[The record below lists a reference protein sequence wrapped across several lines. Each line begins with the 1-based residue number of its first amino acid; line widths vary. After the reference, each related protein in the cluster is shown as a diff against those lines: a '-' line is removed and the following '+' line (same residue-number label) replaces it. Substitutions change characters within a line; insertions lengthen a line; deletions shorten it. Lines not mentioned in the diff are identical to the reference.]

1 MINNYITP
9 NFNNLKPIKIIRAN
23 ENIKKSKHY
32 DPAVELKPTKDRF
45 RYAFNLFIKGE
56 YLYLKHY
63 KVLLFYLNDIEQQ
76 NYFDKLYDS
85 FILRINSFR
94 AYRGFIRPLTS
105 YIYNYYDSSNN
116 IVSVYDL
123 LRIIAPKL
131 KDTEKYQI
139 IKSIPTKNSLY
150 KGFLY
155 DIKKQFYNVKDS
167 KEIEEILKKVF
178 MTRSD
183 KFYLECMVRFIINNH
198 LNKNLMVEFRSAINR
213 MELETKKEVFTG
225 ILEIYTKEN
234 DIDKYPDI
242 WFDMI
247 LKYLGEPYSQANTK
261 WNGISENLK
270 ETFRRWNNS
279 KHLYEFF
286 SKTVSGGDQRRLDFW
301 KQYIDS
307 IYRIRYFAELDNAL
321 VMEFKN
327 DVFVEFAKENNA
339 LYIYN
344 KKVQNID
351 NITVNV
357 NSGKLSKSEKIKY
370 LKDRDLGDR
379 LFHRG
384 YWEDDFEK
392 ILKRLNYNKGGW

>member
-1 MINNYITP
+1 MIDKYITP
-9 NFNNLKPIKIIRAN
+9 NFNNLKPVKIIRAN

-56 YLYLKHY
+56 YLYSKHY

-131 KDTEKYQI
+131 KDSEKYQI

-155 DIKKQFYNVKDS
+155 DIKKQFYNVKES

-178 MTRSD
+178 MTRND
-183 KFYLECMVRFIINNH
+183 KFYLECMVRFIVNNH
-198 LNKNLMVEFRSAINR
+198 LNKDLMIEFRAAINR
-213 MELETKKEVFTG
+213 MELETKKEVFIG
-225 ILEIYTKEN
+225 ILEIYAKEN
-234 DIDKYPDI
+234 DIEKYPKV
-242 WFDMI
+242 WFTMI
-247 LKYLGEPYSQANTK
+247 LEHLGEPYSQSNTK
-261 WNGISENLK
+261 WNGIDENLK
-270 ETFRRWNNS
+270 EIFRLWNNNENI
-279 KHLYEFF
+279 YNFF
-286 SKTVSGGDQRRLDFW
+286 INEATDGDKRRLNFW
-301 KQYIDS
+301 REYINS
-307 IYRIRYFAELDNAL
+307 IYRIRYYPNLNKAL

-327 DVFVEFAKENNA
+327 HLFVEFAQHSNA
-339 LYIYN
+339 LYYYD
-344 KKVQNID
+344 KSVKNID
-351 NITVNV
+351 MIDANQSQRWGN
-357 NSGKLSKSEKIKY
+357 LSI
-370 LKDRDLGDR
+370 
-379 LFHRG
+379 
-384 YWEDDFEK
+384 
-392 ILKRLNYNKGGW
+392 

>member
-1 MINNYITP
+1 MIDKYITP
-9 NFNNLKPIKIIRAN
+9 NFNNLKPVKIIRAN

-56 YLYLKHY
+56 YLYSKHY

-131 KDTEKYQI
+131 KDSEKYQI

-155 DIKKQFYNVKDS
+155 DIKKQFYNVKES

-178 MTRSD
+178 MTRND
-183 KFYLECMVRFIINNH
+183 KFYLECMVRFIVNNH
-198 LNKNLMVEFRSAINR
+198 LNKDLMIEFRAAINR

-225 ILEIYTKEN
+225 ILEIYAKEN
-234 DIDKYPDI
+234 DIEKYPKV
-242 WFDMI
+242 WFTMI
-247 LKYLGEPYSQANTK
+247 LEHLGEPYSQSNTK
-261 WNGISENLK
+261 WNGIDENLK
-270 ETFRRWNNS
+270 EIFRLWNNNENI
-279 KHLYEFF
+279 YNFF
-286 SKTVSGGDQRRLDFW
+286 INEATDGDKRRLNFW
-301 KQYIDS
+301 REYINS
-307 IYRIRYFAELDNAL
+307 IYRIRYYPNLNKAL

-327 DVFVEFAKENNA
+327 HLFVEFAQHSNA
-339 LYIYN
+339 LYYYD
-344 KKVQNID
+344 KSVKNID
-351 NITVNV
+351 MIDANQSQRWGN
-357 NSGKLSKSEKIKY
+357 LSIYY
-370 LKDRDLGDR
+370 LKDKDLGSRMMHSGDWT
-379 LFHRG
+379 
-384 YWEDDFEK
+384 YKFEK
-392 ILKRLNYNKGGW
+392 ELKRLNYNKGGW

>member
-1 MINNYITP
+1 MIDKYIAP
-9 NFNNLKPIKIIRAN
+9 NFDNLKPVKIIRAN

-56 YLYLKHY
+56 YLYSKHY

-131 KDTEKYQI
+131 KDSEKYQI

-155 DIKKQFYNVKDS
+155 DIKKQFYNVKES

-178 MTRSD
+178 MTRND
-183 KFYLECMVRFIINNH
+183 KFYLECMVRFIVNNH
-198 LNKNLMVEFRSAINR
+198 LNKDLMIEFRAAINR

-225 ILEIYTKEN
+225 ILEIYAKEN
-234 DIDKYPDI
+234 DIEKYPKV
-242 WFDMI
+242 WFTMI
-247 LKYLGEPYSQANTK
+247 LEHLGEPYSQSNTK
-261 WNGISENLK
+261 WNGIDENLK
-270 ETFRRWNNS
+270 EIFRLWNNNENI
-279 KHLYEFF
+279 YNFF
-286 SKTVSGGDQRRLDFW
+286 INEATDGDKRRLNFW
-301 KQYIDS
+301 REYINS
-307 IYRIRYFAELDNAL
+307 IYRIRYYPNLNKAL

-327 DVFVEFAKENNA
+327 HLFVEFAQHSNA
-339 LYIYN
+339 LYYYD
-344 KKVQNID
+344 KSVKNID
-351 NITVNV
+351 MIDANQSQRWGN
-357 NSGKLSKSEKIKY
+357 LSIYY
-370 LKDRDLGDR
+370 LKDKDLGSRMMHSGDWT
-379 LFHRG
+379 
-384 YWEDDFEK
+384 YKFEK
-392 ILKRLNYNKGGW
+392 ELKRLNYNKGGW

>member
-1 MINNYITP
+1 MIDKYITP

>member
-1 MINNYITP
+1 MIDKYITP
-9 NFNNLKPIKIIRAN
+9 NFNNLKPVKIIRAN

-32 DPAVELKPTKDRF
+32 DPDVELKPTKDRF

-56 YLYLKHY
+56 YLYSKHY

-131 KDTEKYQI
+131 KDSEKYQI

-155 DIKKQFYNVKDS
+155 DIKKQFYNVKES

-178 MTRSD
+178 MTRND
-183 KFYLECMVRFIINNH
+183 KFYLECMVRFIVNNH
-198 LNKNLMVEFRSAINR
+198 LNKDLMIEFRAAINR

-225 ILEIYTKEN
+225 ILEINAKES
-234 DIDKYPDI
+234 DIEKYPKV
-242 WFDMI
+242 WFTMI
-247 LKYLGEPYSQANTK
+247 LEHLGEPYSQSNTK
-261 WNGISENLK
+261 WNGIDENLK
-270 ETFRRWNNS
+270 EIFRLWNNNENI
-279 KHLYEFF
+279 YNFF
-286 SKTVSGGDQRRLDFW
+286 INEATDGDKRRLNFW
-301 KQYIDS
+301 REYINS
-307 IYRIRYFAELDNAL
+307 IYRIRYYPNLNKAL

-327 DVFVEFAKENNA
+327 HLFVEFAQHSNA
-339 LYIYN
+339 LYYYD
-344 KKVQNID
+344 KSVKNID
-351 NITVNV
+351 MIDANQSQRWGN
-357 NSGKLSKSEKIKY
+357 LSIYY
-370 LKDRDLGDR
+370 LKDKDLGSRMMHSGDWT
-379 LFHRG
+379 
-384 YWEDDFEK
+384 YKFEK
-392 ILKRLNYNKGGW
+392 ELKRLNYNKGGW

>member
-1 MINNYITP
+1 MIDKYITP
-9 NFNNLKPIKIIRAN
+9 NFDNLKPVKIIRAN

-56 YLYLKHY
+56 YLYSKHY

-131 KDTEKYQI
+131 KDSEKYQI

-155 DIKKQFYNVKDS
+155 DIKKQFYNVKES

-178 MTRSD
+178 MTRND
-183 KFYLECMVRFIINNH
+183 KFYLECMVRFIVNNH
-198 LNKNLMVEFRSAINR
+198 LNKDLMIEFRAAINR
-213 MELETKKEVFTG
+213 MELETKKEVFIG
-225 ILEIYTKEN
+225 ILEIYAKEN
-234 DIDKYPDI
+234 DIEKYPKV
-242 WFDMI
+242 WFTMI
-247 LKYLGEPYSQANTK
+247 LEHLGEPYSQSNTK
-261 WNGISENLK
+261 WNGIDENLK
-270 ETFRRWNNS
+270 EIFRLWNNNENI
-279 KHLYEFF
+279 YNFF
-286 SKTVSGGDQRRLDFW
+286 INEATDGDKRRLNFW
-301 KQYIDS
+301 REYINS
-307 IYRIRYFAELDNAL
+307 IYRIRYYPNLNKAL

-327 DVFVEFAKENNA
+327 HLFVEFAQHSNA
-339 LYIYN
+339 LYYYD
-344 KKVQNID
+344 KSVKNID
-351 NITVNV
+351 MIDANQSQRWGN
-357 NSGKLSKSEKIKY
+357 LSIYY
-370 LKDRDLGDR
+370 LKDKDLGSRMMHSGDWT
-379 LFHRG
+379 
-384 YWEDDFEK
+384 YKFEK
-392 ILKRLNYNKGGW
+392 ELKRLNYNKGGW

>member
-1 MINNYITP
+1 MIDKYITP
-9 NFNNLKPIKIIRAN
+9 NFNNLKPVKIIRAN

-56 YLYLKHY
+56 YLYSKHY

-131 KDTEKYQI
+131 KDSEKYQI

-155 DIKKQFYNVKDS
+155 DIKKQFYNVKES

-178 MTRSD
+178 MTRND
-183 KFYLECMVRFIINNH
+183 KFYLECMVRFIVNNH
-198 LNKNLMVEFRSAINR
+198 LNKDLMIEFRAAINR

-225 ILEIYTKEN
+225 ILEIYAKEN
-234 DIDKYPDI
+234 DIEKYPKV
-242 WFDMI
+242 WFTMI
-247 LKYLGEPYSQANTK
+247 LEHLGEPYSQSNTK
-261 WNGISENLK
+261 WNGVDENLK
-270 ETFRRWNNS
+270 EIFRLWNNNENI
-279 KHLYEFF
+279 YNFF
-286 SKTVSGGDQRRLDFW
+286 INEATDGDKRRLNFW
-301 KQYIDS
+301 REYINS
-307 IYRIRYFAELDNAL
+307 IYRIRYYPNLNKAL

-327 DVFVEFAKENNA
+327 HLFVEFAQHSNA
-339 LYIYN
+339 LYYYD
-344 KKVQNID
+344 KSVKNID
-351 NITVNV
+351 MIDANQSQRWGN
-357 NSGKLSKSEKIKY
+357 LSIYY
-370 LKDRDLGDR
+370 LKDKDLGSRMMHSGDWT
-379 LFHRG
+379 
-384 YWEDDFEK
+384 YKFEK
-392 ILKRLNYNKGGW
+392 ELKRLNYNKGGW

>member
-1 MINNYITP
+1 MIDKYITP
-9 NFNNLKPIKIIRAN
+9 NFNNLKPVKIIRAN

-56 YLYLKHY
+56 YLYSKHY

-131 KDTEKYQI
+131 KDSEKYQI

-155 DIKKQFYNVKDS
+155 DIKKQFYNVKES

-178 MTRSD
+178 MTRND
-183 KFYLECMVRFIINNH
+183 KFYLECMVRFIVNNH
-198 LNKNLMVEFRSAINR
+198 LNKDLMIEFRAAINR

-225 ILEIYTKEN
+225 ILEIYAKES
-234 DIDKYPDI
+234 DIEKYPKV
-242 WFDMI
+242 WFTMI
-247 LKYLGEPYSQANTK
+247 LEHLGEPYSQSNTK
-261 WNGISENLK
+261 WNGIDENLK
-270 ETFRRWNNS
+270 EIFRLWNNNENI
-279 KHLYEFF
+279 YNFF
-286 SKTVSGGDQRRLDFW
+286 INEATDGDKRRLNFW
-301 KQYIDS
+301 REYINS
-307 IYRIRYFAELDNAL
+307 IYRIRYYPNLNKAL

-327 DVFVEFAKENNA
+327 HLFVEFAQHSNA
-339 LYIYN
+339 LYYYD
-344 KKVQNID
+344 KSVKNID
-351 NITVNV
+351 MIDANQSQIWGN
-357 NSGKLSKSEKIKY
+357 LSIYY
-370 LKDRDLGDR
+370 LKDKDLGSRMMHSGDWT
-379 LFHRG
+379 
-384 YWEDDFEK
+384 YKFEK
-392 ILKRLNYNKGGW
+392 ELKRLNYNKGGW

>member
-1 MINNYITP
+1 
-9 NFNNLKPIKIIRAN
+9 
-23 ENIKKSKHY
+23 
-32 DPAVELKPTKDRF
+32 
-45 RYAFNLFIKGE
+45 
-56 YLYLKHY
+56 
-63 KVLLFYLNDIEQQ
+63 
-76 NYFDKLYDS
+76 
-85 FILRINSFR
+85 
-94 AYRGFIRPLTS
+94 
-105 YIYNYYDSSNN
+105 
-116 IVSVYDL
+116 
-123 LRIIAPKL
+123 
-131 KDTEKYQI
+131 
-139 IKSIPTKNSLY
+139 
-150 KGFLY
+150 
-155 DIKKQFYNVKDS
+155 
-167 KEIEEILKKVF
+167 
-178 MTRSD
+178 
-183 KFYLECMVRFIINNH
+183 
-198 LNKNLMVEFRSAINR
+198 
-213 MELETKKEVFTG
+213 
-225 ILEIYTKEN
+225 
-234 DIDKYPDI
+234 
-242 WFDMI
+242 MI

>member
-1 MINNYITP
+1 MIDKYITP
-9 NFNNLKPIKIIRAN
+9 NFNNLKPVKIIRAN

-56 YLYLKHY
+56 YLYSKHY

-105 YIYNYYDSSNN
+105 YIYNYYDCSNN

-131 KDTEKYQI
+131 KDSEKYQI

-155 DIKKQFYNVKDS
+155 DIKKQFYNVKES

-178 MTRSD
+178 MTRND
-183 KFYLECMVRFIINNH
+183 KFYLECMVRFIVNNH
-198 LNKNLMVEFRSAINR
+198 LNKDLMIEFRAAINR
-213 MELETKKEVFTG
+213 MELEVKKEVFTG
-225 ILEIYTKEN
+225 ILEIYVKEN
-234 DIDKYPDI
+234 DIDKYPKV
-242 WFDMI
+242 WFTMI
-247 LKYLGEPYSQANTK
+247 LEHLGEPYSQSNTK
-261 WNGISENLK
+261 WNGIDENLK
-270 ETFRRWNNS
+270 EIFRLWNNNENI
-279 KHLYEFF
+279 YNFF
-286 SKTVSGGDQRRLDFW
+286 INEATDGDKRRLNFW
-301 KQYIDS
+301 REYINS
-307 IYRIRYFAELDNAL
+307 IYRIRYYPNLNKAL

-327 DVFVEFAKENNA
+327 HLFVEFAQHSNA
-339 LYIYN
+339 LYYYD
-344 KKVQNID
+344 KSVKNID
-351 NITVNV
+351 MIDANQSQRWGN
-357 NSGKLSKSEKIKY
+357 LSIYY
-370 LKDRDLGDR
+370 LKDKDLGNRMLHSGDWT
-379 LFHRG
+379 
-384 YWEDDFEK
+384 YKFEK
-392 ILKRLNYNKGGW
+392 ELKRLNYNKGGW

>member
-1 MINNYITP
+1 MIDKYITP
-9 NFNNLKPIKIIRAN
+9 NFNNLKPVKIIRAN

-32 DPAVELKPTKDRF
+32 DPAVELKPTNDRF

-56 YLYLKHY
+56 YLYSKHY

-131 KDTEKYQI
+131 KDSEKYQI

-155 DIKKQFYNVKDS
+155 DIKKQFYNVKES

-178 MTRSD
+178 MTRND
-183 KFYLECMVRFIINNH
+183 KFYLECMVRFIVNNH
-198 LNKNLMVEFRSAINR
+198 LNKDLMIEFRAAINR
-213 MELETKKEVFTG
+213 MELETKKEVFIG
-225 ILEIYTKEN
+225 ILEIYAKEN
-234 DIDKYPDI
+234 DIEKYPKV
-242 WFDMI
+242 WFTMI
-247 LKYLGEPYSQANTK
+247 LEHLGEPYSQSNTK
-261 WNGISENLK
+261 WNGIDENLK
-270 ETFRRWNNS
+270 EIFRLWNNNENI
-279 KHLYEFF
+279 YNFF
-286 SKTVSGGDQRRLDFW
+286 INEATDGDKRRLNFW
-301 KQYIDS
+301 REYINS
-307 IYRIRYFAELDNAL
+307 IYRIRYYPNLNKAL

-327 DVFVEFAKENNA
+327 HLFVEFAQHSNA
-339 LYIYN
+339 LYYYD
-344 KKVQNID
+344 KSVKNID
-351 NITVNV
+351 MIDANQSQRWGN
-357 NSGKLSKSEKIKY
+357 LSIYY
-370 LKDRDLGDR
+370 LKDKDLGSRMMHSGDWT
-379 LFHRG
+379 
-384 YWEDDFEK
+384 YKFEK
-392 ILKRLNYNKGGW
+392 ELKRLNYNKGGW

>member
-1 MINNYITP
+1 MIDKYITP
-9 NFNNLKPIKIIRAN
+9 NFNNLKPVKIIRAN

-225 ILEIYTKEN
+225 ILEIYTKE
-234 DIDKYPDI
+234 
-242 WFDMI
+242 
-247 LKYLGEPYSQANTK
+247 
-261 WNGISENLK
+261 
-270 ETFRRWNNS
+270 TFRRWNNS

>member
-1 MINNYITP
+1 MINKYITP
-9 NFNNLKPIKIIRAN
+9 NFNNLKPLKIIRAN

-56 YLYLKHY
+56 YLYSKHY

-131 KDTEKYQI
+131 KDSEKYQI

-155 DIKKQFYNVKDS
+155 DIKKQFYNVKES

-178 MTRSD
+178 MTRND
-183 KFYLECMVRFIINNH
+183 KFYLECMVRFIVNNH
-198 LNKNLMVEFRSAINR
+198 LNKDLMIEFRAAINR

-225 ILEIYTKEN
+225 ILEIYAKEN
-234 DIDKYPDI
+234 DIEKYPKV
-242 WFDMI
+242 WFTMI
-247 LKYLGEPYSQANTK
+247 LEHLGEPYSQSNTK
-261 WNGISENLK
+261 WNGIDENLK
-270 ETFRRWNNS
+270 EIFRLWNNNENI
-279 KHLYEFF
+279 YNFF
-286 SKTVSGGDQRRLDFW
+286 IKEATDGDKRRLNFW
-301 KQYIDS
+301 REYINS
-307 IYRIRYFAELDNAL
+307 IYRIRYYPNLNKAL

-327 DVFVEFAKENNA
+327 HLFVEFAQHSNA
-339 LYIYN
+339 LYYYD
-344 KKVQNID
+344 KSVKNID
-351 NITVNV
+351 MIDANQSQRWGN
-357 NSGKLSKSEKIKY
+357 LSIYY
-370 LKDRDLGDR
+370 LKDKDLGSRMMHSGDWT
-379 LFHRG
+379 
-384 YWEDDFEK
+384 YKFEK
-392 ILKRLNYNKGGW
+392 ELKRLNYNKGGW

>member
-76 NYFDKLYDS
+76 NYFDKLYDP

-155 DIKKQFYNVKDS
+155 DIKKQFYTVKDS
-167 KEIEEILKKVF
+167 QEIEEILKKVF

>member
-1 MINNYITP
+1 MIDKYIAP
-9 NFNNLKPIKIIRAN
+9 NFDNLKPVKIIRAN

-56 YLYLKHY
+56 YLYSKHY

-131 KDTEKYQI
+131 KDSEKYQI

-155 DIKKQFYNVKDS
+155 DIKKQFYNVKES

-178 MTRSD
+178 MTRND
-183 KFYLECMVRFIINNH
+183 KFYLECMVRFIVNNH
-198 LNKNLMVEFRSAINR
+198 LNKDLMIEFRAAINR
-213 MELETKKEVFTG
+213 MELETKKEVFIG
-225 ILEIYTKEN
+225 ILEIYAKEN
-234 DIDKYPDI
+234 DIEKYPKV
-242 WFDMI
+242 WFTMI
-247 LKYLGEPYSQANTK
+247 LEHLGEPYSQSNTK
-261 WNGISENLK
+261 WNGIDENLK
-270 ETFRRWNNS
+270 EIFRLWNNNENI
-279 KHLYEFF
+279 YNFF
-286 SKTVSGGDQRRLDFW
+286 INEATDGDKRRLNFW
-301 KQYIDS
+301 REYINS
-307 IYRIRYFAELDNAL
+307 IYRIRYYPNLNKAL

-327 DVFVEFAKENNA
+327 HLFVEFAQHSNA
-339 LYIYN
+339 LYYYD
-344 KKVQNID
+344 KSVKNID
-351 NITVNV
+351 MIDANQSQRWGN
-357 NSGKLSKSEKIKY
+357 LSIYY
-370 LKDRDLGDR
+370 LKDKDLGSRMMHSGDWT
-379 LFHRG
+379 
-384 YWEDDFEK
+384 YKFEK
-392 ILKRLNYNKGGW
+392 ELKRLNYNKGGW

>member
-1 MINNYITP
+1 MIDKYITP
-9 NFNNLKPIKIIRAN
+9 NFNNLKPVKIIRAN

>member
-1 MINNYITP
+1 MIDKYITP
-9 NFNNLKPIKIIRAN
+9 NFNNLKPVKIIRAN

-56 YLYLKHY
+56 YLYSKHY

-131 KDTEKYQI
+131 KDSEKYQI

-155 DIKKQFYNVKDS
+155 DIKKQFYNVKES

-178 MTRSD
+178 MTRND
-183 KFYLECMVRFIINNH
+183 KFYLECMVRFIVNNH
-198 LNKNLMVEFRSAINR
+198 LNKDLMIEFRAAINR
-213 MELETKKEVFTG
+213 MELETKKEVFIG
-225 ILEIYTKEN
+225 ILEIYAKEN
-234 DIDKYPDI
+234 DIEKYPKV
-242 WFDMI
+242 WFTMI
-247 LKYLGEPYSQANTK
+247 LEHLGEPYSQSNTK
-261 WNGISENLK
+261 WNGIDENLK
-270 ETFRRWNNS
+270 EIFRLWNNNENI
-279 KHLYEFF
+279 YNFF
-286 SKTVSGGDQRRLDFW
+286 INEATDGDKRRLNFW
-301 KQYIDS
+301 REYINS
-307 IYRIRYFAELDNAL
+307 IYRIRYYPNLNKAL

-327 DVFVEFAKENNA
+327 HLFVEFAQHSNA
-339 LYIYN
+339 LYYYD
-344 KKVQNID
+344 KSVKNID
-351 NITVNV
+351 MIDANQSQRWGN
-357 NSGKLSKSEKIKY
+357 LSIYY
-370 LKDRDLGDR
+370 LKDKDLGSRMMHSGDWT
-379 LFHRG
+379 
-384 YWEDDFEK
+384 YKFEK
-392 ILKRLNYNKGGW
+392 ELKRLNYNKGGW

>member
-1 MINNYITP
+1 MIDKYITP
-9 NFNNLKPIKIIRAN
+9 NFNNLKPVKIIKAN

-56 YLYLKHY
+56 YLYSKHY

-131 KDTEKYQI
+131 KDSEKYQI

-155 DIKKQFYNVKDS
+155 DIKKQFYNVKES

-178 MTRSD
+178 MTRND
-183 KFYLECMVRFIINNH
+183 KFYLECMVRFIVNNH
-198 LNKNLMVEFRSAINR
+198 LNKDLMIEFRAAINR
-213 MELETKKEVFTG
+213 MELETKKEVFIG
-225 ILEIYTKEN
+225 ILEIYAKEN
-234 DIDKYPDI
+234 DIEKYPKV
-242 WFDMI
+242 WFTMI
-247 LKYLGEPYSQANTK
+247 LEHLGEPYSQSNTK
-261 WNGISENLK
+261 WNGIDENLK
-270 ETFRRWNNS
+270 EIFRLWNNNENI
-279 KHLYEFF
+279 YNFF
-286 SKTVSGGDQRRLDFW
+286 INEATDGDKRRLNFW
-301 KQYIDS
+301 REYINS
-307 IYRIRYFAELDNAL
+307 IYRIRYYPNLNKAL

-327 DVFVEFAKENNA
+327 HLFVEFAQHSNA
-339 LYIYN
+339 LYYYD
-344 KKVQNID
+344 KSVKNID
-351 NITVNV
+351 MIDANQSQRWGN
-357 NSGKLSKSEKIKY
+357 LSIYY
-370 LKDRDLGDR
+370 LKDKDLGSRMMHSGDWT
-379 LFHRG
+379 
-384 YWEDDFEK
+384 YKFEK
-392 ILKRLNYNKGGW
+392 ELKRLNYNKGGW